1 MGALAPG
8 AVIGN
13 CRIEGVVGQ
22 GGMGVVYRARQLD
35 LDREVALKVVAPA
48 LTADPEARARFLAE
62 ARAAAAVEHPAVVPV
77 HGAGEHDDAAYLVMR
92 FVAGDDLRTL
102 VRRDGPLAPDRAA
115 CVCERLGDALDAIH
129 RAGYVHR
136 DVKPQNVLL
145 DEEGHVYL
153 SDFGLAKAMDATR
166 GPTDTDHWVGTLD
179 YVSPEQVR
187 GKRAGARS
195 DVYALGGVLH
205 FMLTGRVPYPR
216 DSDEARLW
224 AQLHEPPPRP
234 SAVAPDVPAAFD
246 GVVAGAMAK
255 DPELRYESASALAR
269 AARAAADG
277 EAPTA
282 VLPRPRRRRRR
293 LRIWPAATALAAAA
307 AAAVLL
313 LPRADDKAGPGASPS
328 PTPGATATPAVSPP
342 VVGRRWDD
350 VGHRPRGVVVAAGGV
365 FVISHDRNELVWI
378 DAQTGRRKDAEPIG
392 SGASSI
398 VADGDDLWISRE
410 RGEVVHMDARTGKVV
425 GRITVAPR
433 ARRLAVTVDG
443 LWVATESSDGSDS
456 VVEYSR
462 TGTMAR
468 TVPFQDNITAMTQGG
483 NFVWVATATRR
494 LVRVGSDSVTPYP
507 LLRAPA
513 EHLSYAAG
521 KVWAS
526 VPEREAVEVID
537 ARTKDVSSEFLPGA
551 DEITLW
557 RGRAFVARSLFHRVT
572 VRGRRSRDIKTP
584 KGPYAAATGAGH
596 VWVACIE
603 SDALVRIDW

>member
-77 HGAGEHDDAAYLVMR
+77 HGAGEHDGAAYLVMR

-102 VRRDGPLAPDRAA
+102 VRRDGALSPDAA
-115 CVCERLGDALDAIH
+115 ARVCERLGEALDAIH

-145 DEEGHVYL
+145 DEDGHVYL
-153 SDFGLAKAMDATR
+153 SDFGVAKALAATH
-166 GPTDTDHWVGTLD
+166 GDTVTDHWVGTLD
-179 YVSPEQVR
+179 YVAPEQIR
-187 GKRAGARS
+187 GQRVDARA

-216 DSDEARLW
+216 ESDEARLW
-224 AQLHEPPPRP
+224 AHLHDPPPRP
-234 SAVAPDVPAAFD
+234 SVVAPHVPAAFD

-255 DPELRYESASALAR
+255 DPDLRFESAGALGR
-269 AARAAADG
+269 AARAAAHG

-282 VLPRPRRRRRR
+282 VMPRARRHHRR
-293 LRIWPAATALAAAA
+293 RIWPASAGLVAAAA
-307 AAAVLL
+307 ATVFL
-313 LPRADDKAGPGASPS
+313 LPGADHKPGPGPTPK
-328 PTPGATATPAVSPP
+328 PTPGATATPPPPQP

-365 FVISHDRNELVWI
+365 FVISHDRDELVWI
-378 DAQTGRRKDAEPIG
+378 DARTGKRKDAEPIG
-392 SGASSI
+392 GGASRI
-398 VADGDDLWISRE
+398 VADGNDLWISRE
-410 RGEVVHMDARTGKVV
+410 QGEVVRMDARTGKVV
-425 GRITVAPR
+425 GRFSVAPR
-433 ARRLAVTVDG
+433 ARRLAVTADG
-443 LWVATESSDGSDS
+443 VWVATESSDGSDS

-468 TVPFQDNITAMTQGG
+468 TRPLADNITAMTQGG
-483 NFVWVATATRR
+483 NYVWVATATRR
-494 LVRVGSDSVTPYP
+494 LVRVGSGSLESYAV
-507 LLRAPA
+507 LRAPA
-513 EHLSYAAG
+513 EQLSYAAG
-521 KVWAS
+521 KIWAS
-526 VPEREAVEVID
+526 EPEREAVEVVD
-537 ARTKDVSSEFLPGA
+537 ARTKDVSGEFLPGA
-551 DEITLW
+551 DQIAVW

-572 VRGRRSRDIKTP
+572 VRGGHSRDIKTP
-584 KGPYAAATGAGH
+584 KGPYAAAAGAGH

>member
-22 GGMGVVYRARQLD
+22 GGMGVVYRAWQLD

-48 LTADPEARARFLAE
+48 LTSDPEARARFLAE

-77 HGAGEHDDAAYLVMR
+77 HGAGEHDGAAYLVMR

-102 VRRDGPLAPDRAA
+102 VRRDGPLAADRAA
-115 CVCERLGDALDAIH
+115 AVCERLGDALDAIH

-145 DEEGHVYL
+145 DQEGHVYL

-166 GPTDTDHWVGTLD
+166 GETDTDHWVGTLD

-187 GKRAGARS
+187 GGRAGARS

-216 DSDEARLW
+216 ESDEARLW

-234 SAVAPDVPAAFD
+234 SAVAPGVPAAFD
-246 GVVAGAMAK
+246 GVVAAAMAK
-255 DPELRYESASALAR
+255 DPELRYESAGALAR
-269 AARAAADG
+269 AARAAAHG
-277 EAPTA
+277 EAPTG
-282 VLPRPRRRRRR
+282 VLPRAPRQRRR

-313 LPRADDKAGPGASPS
+313 LPRGDDKAGPGPS
-328 PTPGATATPAVSPP
+328 PTPEASATATPAPSQP
-342 VVGRRWDD
+342 VVGRRWDH
-350 VGHRPRGVVVAAGGV
+350 VGHRPRGVAVAAGGV
-365 FVISHDRNELVWI
+365 FVISHGRAELVWI
-378 DAQTGRRKDAEPIG
+378 DAHSGKRKDAEPIG

-410 RGEVVHMDARTGKVV
+410 RGEVVHIDARTGTVV
-425 GRITVAPR
+425 GRFSVVPR
-433 ARRLAVTVDG
+433 ARRLAVTGDG
-443 LWVATESSDGSDS
+443 VWVATESADGADS
-456 VVEYSR
+456 LVEYSR
-462 TGTMAR
+462 TGMVAR
-468 TVPFQDNITAMTQGG
+468 TLPFNDRITAMTQGG

-494 LVRVGSDSVTPYP
+494 LERVGPDSVKPFP
-507 LLRAPA
+507 VLRAPA
-513 EHLSYAAG
+513 EQLSYAAG

-526 VPEREAVEVID
+526 VPEREAIEMVD
-537 ARTKDVSSEFLPGA
+537 ARTGDVSSEFLPGA
-551 DEITLW
+551 DQIAVW
-557 RGRAFVARSLFHRVT
+557 RGREFVARSLFHLVT
-572 VRGRRSRDIKTP
+572 VRGGRSRDIKTP
-584 KGPYAAATGAGH
+584 KGPYAVAAGAGH